1 MDRGEFIAR
10 VLKEVRFRPDHKS
23 IRQELAA
30 HIEDRA
36 DWFCGQG
43 MSQEEAEAKAV
54 LAMGEPSDIG
64 RELNR
69 VHKPVLGWLWQS

>member
-1 MDRGEFIAR
+1 MDRGEFITR

-23 IRQELAA
+23 ISQELAD

-36 DWFCGQG
+36 DWFCEQG

-69 VHKPVLGWLWQS
+69 VHKPLLG